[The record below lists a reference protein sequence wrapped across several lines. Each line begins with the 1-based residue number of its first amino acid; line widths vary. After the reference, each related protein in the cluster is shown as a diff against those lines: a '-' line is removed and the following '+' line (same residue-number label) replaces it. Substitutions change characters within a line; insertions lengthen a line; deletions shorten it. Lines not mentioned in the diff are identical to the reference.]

1 MKRYLTLIC
10 LCMFMAFGLCG
21 CSSAAS
27 SAEADLPELVIGAS
41 IYEPYFYLDI
51 NGPYAGID
59 ADIMREACRRM
70 GYQPVIKGLDLDR
83 RFVSLEAGN
92 VDCIWTGLT
101 MEGRETAFDW
111 AGPYLYT
118 RRVVVV
124 PEDSSIETLADL
136 EGKRMSV
143 QTGST
148 TESILLSCQNPVF
161 PELRQLTSFPELGE
175 VFTALRNGYVDAAS
189 GMEAGLQVYLDEHPG
204 QYRFLNMSIRSQAL
218 GVAFKKGSHS
228 DLAAE
233 LSNIFTEMKEDG
245 TIQAILE
252 SYGLDPETN
261 MYGGIDHVTAQA
273 Q

>member
-1 MKRYLTLIC
+1 MKRYLTLIF
-10 LCMFMAFGLCG
+10 LCMFVVLSLCG
-21 CSSAAS
+21 CSSQT
-27 SAEADLPELVIGAS
+27 SAKTELPELVIGAS
-41 IYEPYFYLDI
+41 IYEPYFYVNI
-51 NGPYAGID
+51 NGEYAGVD

-70 GYQPVIKGLDLDR
+70 GYQPVIKELDLDR
-83 RFVSLEAGN
+83 RFLSLEAGN

-136 EGKRMSV
+136 ENKRLAV

-148 TESILLSCQNPVF
+148 SESIILNHLSSDF

-175 VFTALRNGYVDAAS
+175 VFTALRKGYVDAAA
-189 GMEAGLQVYLDEHPG
+189 GMECALQLYLDEYPG
-204 QYRFLNMSIRSQAL
+204 QYRFLNMSIRSEAL
-218 GVAFKKGSHS
+218 GVAFKKGSHT
-228 DLAAE
+228 DLPAE
-233 LSNIFTEMKEDG
+233 LSNVFAEMKKDG
-245 TIQAILE
+245 TTQTILE

-261 MYGGIDHVTAQA
+261 MYGGIEHVTAKA
-273 Q
+273 Y